1 VRRDVEIELTV
12 TADGGIREPRVVAGG
27 DNERL
32 AGQALRA
39 VGTARYRPRLV
50 DGQPVATQDVRFVQP
65 FYVSNKD
72 EQTSPPDAG
81 PDEKAPAVAP
91 ATPPA
96 QGPG

>member
-1 VRRDVEIELTV
+1 
-12 TADGGIREPRVVAGG
+12 
-27 DNERL
+27 
-32 AGQALRA
+32 
-39 VGTARYRPRLV
+39 V

-72 EQTSPPDAG
+72 EPTSPPDAG
-81 PDEKAPAVAP
+81 PDEKAPAAAP